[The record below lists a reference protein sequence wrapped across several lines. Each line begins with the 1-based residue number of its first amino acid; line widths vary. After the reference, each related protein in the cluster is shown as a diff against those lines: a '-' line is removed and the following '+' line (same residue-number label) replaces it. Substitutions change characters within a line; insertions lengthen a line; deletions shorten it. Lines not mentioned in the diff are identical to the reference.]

1 MLRRPGHAQ
10 WWSADGGMGRGLG
23 MGTGLWASKMG
34 RMARRGAHV
43 CNPKTGGGGVM
54 VSMSFTPAWTTQG
67 VVTRRLLWVKRP
79 CDKKLL
85 KKGI

>member
-34 RMARRGAHV
+34 RMAHV